1 MAMVSS
7 IPKLVKENASE
18 SIYDVWSMKNKCKT
32 SERVIFNK
40 DSKCA
45 NCSCKLFE
53 FRGIPCSHIIVAL
66 KHEMIFTL
74 PEHFILKRW
83 TSHARDGTEYSKC
96 LIVGN
101 TTGGTS
107 LIVRHGDLSYWGNMV
122 SNEASMC
129 SKTYEYARNVLTDLH
144 KMCRQMNQLE
154 LGGEHTSSGKNKMVS
169 DAVSEA
175 VQLIEPPHATTKG
188 RPKRLKSSREKAQKK
203 DRLCRGCN
211 QRGVSHD
218 KRNCPAL
225 LNR

>member
-1 MAMVSS
+1 
-7 IPKLVKENASE
+7 
-18 SIYDVWSMKNKCKT
+18 
-32 SERVIFNK
+32 
-40 DSKCA
+40 
-45 NCSCKLFE
+45 
-53 FRGIPCSHIIVAL
+53 
-66 KHEMIFTL
+66 MIFTL
-74 PEHFILKRW
+74 PEHFILTRW
-83 TSHARDGTEYSKC
+83 TRHARDGTEYSKC